1 MPKSLSE
8 DLRWRI
14 VYLHH
19 DGYSNKK
26 IRSLLHI
33 SRCTVGKVLRIY
45 RKWGCVNDP
54 FVGPRGRRKLFDA
67 GDMEVCNI
75 DVFLPIDRTSI

>member
-1 MPKSLSE
+1 MPRSLSN
-8 DLRWRI
+8 DLLWRI

-33 SRCTVGKVLRIY
+33 SRATVGRVLRIY
-45 RKWGCVNDP
+45 RKWGCVKDP
-54 FVGPRGRRKLFDA
+54 FIGSRGRRKLFDA
-67 GDMEVCNI
+67 DDMEVCKLAF
-75 DVFLPIDRTSI
+75 VAS